1 MLQSGEDP
9 LYVARRMI
17 VIASE
22 DVGLADNSM
31 LSLATATYSACEKI
45 GMPECRINLA
55 HCAVALA
62 LAPKST
68 RAYRALNNAMAAI
81 AEPGIAGLAIPF
93 HLRNAPTRL
102 MKELGYGKE
111 YKYNPD
117 YKDGKVVQTYLPE
130 KLEGRKF
137 LEDIDLGTLIDPDL
151 VEEMRKTPP

>member
-17 VIASE
+17 VVASE
-22 DVGLADNSM
+22 DVGLADSSM

-68 RAYRALNNAMAAI
+68 RVYRALSSALSAI
-81 AEPGIAGLAIPF
+81 AEPGIAGLPIPF

-102 MKELGYGKE
+102 MKELGYGQE

-117 YKDGKVVQTYLPE
+117 YKNGKVVQTYLPE
-130 KLEGRKF
+130 KLEGRTF
-137 LEDIDLGTLIDPDL
+137 LEDIDLGTLVDPELDDSTS
-151 VEEMRKTPP
+151 TPP

>member
-9 LYVARRMI
+9 LYVARRMV

-55 HCAVALA
+55 HCAIALA
-62 LAPKST
+62 MAKKST
-68 RAYRALNNAMAAI
+68 RAYRALNSAMSAL
-81 AEPGIAGLAIPF
+81 AEPGIAGLPIPF
-93 HLRNAPTRL
+93 HVRNAPTRL
-102 MKELGYGKE
+102 MKQLGYGKE

-117 YKDGKVVQTYLPE
+117 YKDGRVAQTYLPE
-130 KLEGRKF
+130 QLDGRKF
-137 LEDIDLGTLIDPDL
+137 LEETDLGALIDPDL
-151 VEEMRKTPP
+151 DAIDKRPP